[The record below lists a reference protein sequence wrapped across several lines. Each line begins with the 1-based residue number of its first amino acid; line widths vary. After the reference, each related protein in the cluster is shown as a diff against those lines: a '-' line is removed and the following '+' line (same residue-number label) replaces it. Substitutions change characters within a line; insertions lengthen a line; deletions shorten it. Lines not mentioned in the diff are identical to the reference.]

1 MADLPPFVTCPPHV
15 RAVDFGHVLVLIDYR
30 TGCVRCLLPAAAIS
44 WHTAART
51 GRSDSARPALAHQL
65 VALGLLAPAPVA
77 APWSAPVKAG
87 PAPASWGSAEHP
99 AGTLHPPRM
108 PLTATLGAAVCLSAV
123 FAASRLGGMRRVINL
138 LSTAASTCR
147 DAATPA
153 QADAAVLAV
162 RRAGWYSPGRTA
174 CLEESAAAVLLLA
187 GRRRAV
193 RWCHGVASDP
203 VRLHAWVQT
212 EDGAHA
218 AEPPSTRAYHPVLT
232 IGGRHQ
238 HHP

>member
-1 MADLPPFVTCPPHV
+1 MADLPSFVSCPAHV
-15 RAVDFGHVLVLIDYR
+15 RAVDFGHVLVLIDYA
-30 TGCVRCLLPAAAIS
+30 TGGVRCLLPAASIS
-44 WHTAART
+44 WHRAART
-51 GRSDSARPALAHQL
+51 GRSDSMSPALAHRL
-65 VALGLLAPAPVA
+65 VALGLLAPAPAA
-77 APWSAPVKAG
+77 APWSAPVNAD
-87 PAPASWGSAEHP
+87 PAPPSWGSTEHP
-99 AGTLHPPRM
+99 AGTRPPSRT
-108 PLTATLGAAVCLSAV
+108 PLTATLGAAVGLSVA
-123 FAASRLGGMRRVINL
+123 FAATRLGGMRGLINL
-138 LSTAASTCR
+138 LDTAASTCR
-147 DAATPA
+147 RPATPA
-153 QADAAVLAV
+153 QVNAAVLAV
-162 RRAGWYSPGRTA
+162 RRAGWYAPGRTA

-218 AEPPSTRAYHPVLT
+218 AEPPSTRAYTPVLT